1 MMPDQSVSILCLE
14 VIYFLSI
21 LGVVFA
27 YFIYPVTIYFVGFYK
42 HNKVLKSTDNFSV
55 TVIISAYNEEK
66 RIFDKIKNTL
76 EADYSKNN
84 LQIIVVSD
92 GSTDKTNDIVINF
105 QKYGVEFLSIPERK
119 GKENAQREAL
129 QHARGEII
137 VFTDVATILEKNA
150 IRRIVSN
157 FADPAIGCVSSE
169 DQVMGKDGKQSG
181 ENFYVR
187 YEMWLRRLESRVSS
201 PVGLSGSFFAARRS
215 VCENFSADMDSDF
228 RTLLNTVKRG
238 MRGTCDEEAIGYY
251 SDLSDQRREF
261 ERKVRTVL
269 RGLTVFFRNTE
280 FLNIFKYGIFSYQL
294 FCHKLLR
301 WLVPFFLITLFVVNI
316 PLALL
321 SNIYFAFMVGQL
333 LFYGVGVFSLFHDLY
348 SSQRILIKIPVY
360 FVTVN
365 ASILVAWFRYLTGQ
379 RVLIW
384 TPSER

>member
-1 MMPDQSVSILCLE
+1 MPDQSVSILCLE

-280 FLNIFKYGIFSYQL
+280 FLNIYKYGIFSYQL